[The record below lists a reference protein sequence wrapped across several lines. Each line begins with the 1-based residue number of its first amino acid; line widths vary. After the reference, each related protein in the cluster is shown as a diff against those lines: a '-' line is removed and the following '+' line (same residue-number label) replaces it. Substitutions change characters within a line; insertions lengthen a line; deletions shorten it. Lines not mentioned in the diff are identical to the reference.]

1 MVVEALV
8 IRKSVDDPVFAKK
21 VVAVAL
27 VTVKLVVE
35 ALVAAKLFVAVALVT
50 ERLPSVV

>member
-27 VTVKLVVE
+27 SAVRLEVEAVVKYALFPEIPVVE
-35 ALVAAKLFVAVALVT
+35 AL
-50 ERLPSVV
+50 PSVV